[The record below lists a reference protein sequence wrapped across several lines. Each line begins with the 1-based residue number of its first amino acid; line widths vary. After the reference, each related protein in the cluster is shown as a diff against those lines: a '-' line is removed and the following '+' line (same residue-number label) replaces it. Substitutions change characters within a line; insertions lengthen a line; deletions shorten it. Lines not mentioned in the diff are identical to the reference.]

1 MIVQTANF
9 GDIEVDE
16 NNLYLFEGGLPGF
29 EESQR
34 FILVNVEGNPS
45 FNYLQSADQ
54 PDLVFVLA
62 DPFAFFSDYEFDL
75 SDAMMR
81 ELALDGQNDVS
92 VRVIL
97 NARQGLREATAN
109 LTAPLVFNTKKQL
122 GKQIIL
128 GQSSYST
135 RHRLFP
141 AAAGAAKGE

>member
-16 NNLYLFEGGLPGF
+16 SNLYFFEEGLPGF
-29 EESQR
+29 EDSRR
-34 FILVNVEGNPS
+34 FILVSVEGNPS

-62 DPFAFFSDYEFDL
+62 DPFAFFSDYEFEL
-75 SDAMMR
+75 SDAVLR
-81 ELALDGQNDVS
+81 ELALDSQSDVS

-97 NARQGLREATAN
+97 NARQGLKEATAN
-109 LTAPLVFNTKKQL
+109 LTAPLVFNTQKQF

>member
-9 GDIEVDE
+9 GDIEVE
-16 NNLYLFEGGLPGF
+16 EKSLYLFEEGLPGF
-29 EESQR
+29 EESRR

-81 ELALDGQNDVS
+81 ELALEGQNDVS

-97 NARQGLREATAN
+97 NTRQGLKDATAN